1 MQSQNSVCTN
11 NLRHYNA
18 QPGKQDEAIT
28 MTTQTHS
35 QQYTAQL
42 DEKISRLS
50 QLLDQYGQTEM
61 SVFASEETGYRM
73 RAEFRVWHDGDDL
86 YHIMFNSETKEKYRV
101 DTFPPAS
108 DTINAAMQT
117 LMTTL
122 RSSPVLRKK
131 LFQID
136 YLSGL
141 SGELVIS
148 LLYHRQLDDE
158 WETAARALQ
167 DTLSDTFG
175 TVNVIGRARKQ
186 KKILGNDFIIESLP
200 VNGRHYQ
207 FRHIEN
213 SFTQPNAK
221 VNCRMIE
228 WALSVCENTSGDLLE
243 MYCGAGNFSL
253 PMASQFRKVIGTE
266 IAKPS
271 VNAAQFNIEVNNI
284 DNVEIV
290 RLSAEEFTEALR
302 TGRQFSRLNGIDLSG
317 YNFTTVLVDPPRAGL
332 DEESLK
338 MIQDYPEIIY
348 ISCNPDTLAANL
360 ATLSQTHDLVASAL
374 FDQFPFTHHIE
385 AGVKLVKKNR

>member
-1 MQSQNSVCTN
+1 
-11 NLRHYNA
+11 
-18 QPGKQDEAIT
+18 
-28 MTTQTHS
+28 
-35 QQYTAQL
+35 
-42 DEKISRLS
+42 
-50 QLLDQYGQTEM
+50 
-61 SVFASEETGYRM
+61 
-73 RAEFRVWHDGDDL
+73 
-86 YHIMFNSETKEKYRV
+86 
-101 DTFPPAS
+101 
-108 DTINAAMQT
+108 
-117 LMTTL
+117 
-122 RSSPVLRKK
+122 
-131 LFQID
+131 
-136 YLSGL
+136 
-141 SGELVIS
+141 
-148 LLYHRQLDDE
+148 
-158 WETAARALQ
+158 
-167 DTLSDTFG
+167 
-175 TVNVIGRARKQ
+175 
-186 KKILGNDFIIESLP
+186 
-200 VNGRHYQ
+200 
-207 FRHIEN
+207 
-213 SFTQPNAK
+213 
-221 VNCRMIE
+221 MIE

>member
-1 MQSQNSVCTN
+1 
-11 NLRHYNA
+11 
-18 QPGKQDEAIT
+18 

-117 LMTTL
+117 LMTAL
-122 RSSPVLRKK
+122 RPSRVLRKK

-158 WETAARALQ
+158 WETAARAMQ
-167 DTLSDTFG
+167 DTMSDTFG